1 MKMKPYYN
9 RNLSSR
15 NINDRN
21 ISSSNI
27 NDRSPSSSNIN
38 DRNISNI
45 VSEIKTITANIV
57 KKPGTVENAR
67 VSMSGVNKINIMEVC
82 GTHTMSIARYGIA
95 QLLPP
100 EISLISGPGCPVCV
114 TSASDIDTMIE
125 MIKVHEITAFTFGD
139 MLRVPGTH
147 SSLFMEKTS
156 GKDIR
161 VCYSPLDALDFAADN
176 PGKNVVFVA
185 IGFETTV
192 PMTSVVIKRAS
203 EKKLKNFSVFST
215 HKIVPPALKSLLSDK
230 EVSINGFLLPGHVS
244 VIIGSTPYLFIAR
257 DYYIPGVI
265 AGFDAYDVLISI
277 LMILK
282 QIKNKKSSVE
292 IEYKRVVRPEGNP
305 DAVKAIYEVFEIQD
319 CQWRGLGMIAQ
330 SGLKIKDIFAGFDAK
345 KIFPVKKISSKEPA
359 GCKCGMVLKGILK
372 PCECGLFGKS
382 CRPDSP
388 VGPCMVSSEGTCAA
402 YFKYLKLLASG
413 PGICRELR

>member
-1 MKMKPYYN
+1 MKPYYN
-9 RNLSSR
+9 GNIGGR
-15 NINDRN
+15 NINNRN
-21 ISSSNI
+21 ISN
-27 NDRSPSSSNIN
+27 
-38 DRNISNI
+38 RNTNNRKISNI
-45 VSEIKTITANIV
+45 VSEIKSTTAGICGKSTAAKNSS
-57 KKPGTVENAR
+57 
-67 VSMSGVNKINIMEVC
+67 VSESALNKINIMEVC
-82 GTHTMSIARYGIA
+82 GTHTMSIARYGIS

-125 MIKVHEITAFTFGD
+125 MIKIHEVTAFTFGD
-139 MLRVPGTH
+139 MFRVPGTH

-161 VCYSPLDALDFAADN
+161 VCYSPIDALDFAADN
-176 PGKNVVFVA
+176 PGKNVIFIA

-192 PMTSVVIKRAS
+192 PMTSVVINRAS

-215 HKIVPPALKSLLSDK
+215 HKIVPPALQALLTDK

-244 VIIGSTPYLFIAR
+244 VIIGSTPYIFIAR
-257 DYYIPGVI
+257 DYKIPGVI

-282 QIKNKKSSVE
+282 QIKDKNASIE
-292 IEYKRVVRPEGNP
+292 IEYERVVRPEGNP
-305 DAVKAIYEVFEIQD
+305 TAVKAIYEVFETQD
-319 CQWRGLGMIAQ
+319 CSWRGLGMITQ
-330 SGLKIKDIFAGFDAK
+330 SGLKIKDVFAEFDAK

-372 PCECGLFGKS
+372 PGECGLFGKS
-382 CRPDSP
+382 CRPDNP

-402 YFKYLKLLASG
+402 YFKYLKLKD
-413 PGICRELR
+413 

>member
-1 MKMKPYYN
+1 MKHYYN
-9 RNLSSR
+9 GNPGGRNISNR
-15 NINDRN
+15 NINN
-21 ISSSNI
+21 
-27 NDRSPSSSNIN
+27 
-38 DRNISNI
+38 RNISNI
-45 VSEIKTITANIV
+45 VSEIKSTTADICS
-57 KKPGTVENAR
+57 KSNAGKN
-67 VSMSGVNKINIMEVC
+67 SSEPESCINKINIMEVC
-82 GTHTMSIARYGIA
+82 GTHTMSIARNGIT

-125 MIKVHEITAFTFGD
+125 MIKTHEVTAFTFGD
-139 MLRVPGTH
+139 MFRVPGTN

-161 VCYSPLDALDFAADN
+161 VCYSPIDALDFAADN
-176 PGKNVVFVA
+176 PEKNVVFIA

-192 PMTSVVIKRAS
+192 PMTSVIIKRAS
-203 EKKLKNFSVFST
+203 EKNLKNFSVFST
-215 HKIVPPALKSLLSDK
+215 HKIVPPALRALLADK

-244 VIIGSTPYLFIAR
+244 VIIGSTPYFFIAR
-257 DYYIPGVI
+257 DYNIPGVI
-265 AGFDAYDVLISI
+265 AGFDAYDVLISV

-292 IEYKRVVRPEGNP
+292 IEYERVVRPEGNP
-305 DAVKAIYEVFEIQD
+305 TAVKAIYEVFETQD
-319 CQWRGLGMIAQ
+319 CSWRGLGMIAQ

-345 KIFPVKKISSKEPA
+345 KLFPVKKISSKEPA

-372 PCECGLFGKS
+372 PDECGLFGKS
-382 CRPDSP
+382 CRPDNP

-402 YFKYLKLLASG
+402 YFKYLKLLS
-413 PGICRELR
+413 